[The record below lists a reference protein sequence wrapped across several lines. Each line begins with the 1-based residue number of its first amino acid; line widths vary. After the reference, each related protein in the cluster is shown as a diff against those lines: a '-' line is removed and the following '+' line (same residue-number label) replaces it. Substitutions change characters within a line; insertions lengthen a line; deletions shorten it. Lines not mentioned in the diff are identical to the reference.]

1 PDEEN
6 IMTAITLDTLQL
18 AQRLKKAGIN
28 ETQAEAIV
36 ETFRDVQASA
46 DVATKQDLSVLKAEL
61 EARIVETQAEIA
73 NTKAELVRWV
83 VSVGVLQTAL
93 IAALLMKLLPG

>member
-1 PDEEN
+1 
-6 IMTAITLDTLQL
+6 MTAITLDTLQL